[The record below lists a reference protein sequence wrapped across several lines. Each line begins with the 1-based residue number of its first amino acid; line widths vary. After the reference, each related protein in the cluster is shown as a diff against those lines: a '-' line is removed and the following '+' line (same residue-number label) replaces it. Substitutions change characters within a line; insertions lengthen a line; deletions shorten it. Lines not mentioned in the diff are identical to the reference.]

1 MQQQFECLDRS
12 LLIQDLLGGIGTDLN
27 FKVNGNVHPHYTCLS
42 CFVSTIHEPRR
53 KKHRHNLPKFQETT
67 HTNVKDCFSVL

>member
-42 CFVSTIHEPRR
+42 MASILDGHVLYQPSMNHEEKNTDIIYPSS
-53 KKHRHNLPKFQETT
+53 KKQLTQM
-67 HTNVKDCFSVL
+67 